1 MLPLNKTPN
10 KVRSQFATKTGV
22 IAATVGSAVGLGNI
36 WRFPYETGEHGGS
49 AFLIIYMACVL
60 LIGIPVMVAE
70 FSIGRSTH
78 KNAFAAFDALRR
90 NTPFRYVAYMGI
102 VASLMI
108 LSFYS
113 VVAGWIIE
121 YLYQAIIGLFSAH
134 DPESYADMFASF
146 ISNPYRS
153 VLWTLIFLTLNFL
166 VLRRGVEKGIERISN
181 ILMPFL
187 FIILIIFCIN
197 SLMMPA
203 AEEGLRFLFHPD
215 FSEVDSGVVI
225 SAMGQAFFSLSLGLT
240 CLLTYA
246 SYFSDDTPIVRSA
259 AIICLLDMLVA
270 VMAGVMIFPAVFS
283 YGLTPE
289 AGPKLVFETLPS
301 IFAQM
306 PGGHVWFVAFFLL
319 LFFASITSTI
329 SMSEISITFFI
340 EEYKMPRQKATI
352 VNTLIAVV
360 FGVLCALSFGV
371 MSDVK
376 IFGMTVFDL
385 FDYISS
391 NILLPLGGILISVF
405 VGWVLDKRFLR
416 DEITNHGQLYTP
428 LVTPIRICI
437 RYVAP
442 IAIAIIFIYGLI

>member
-1 MLPLNKTPN
+1 M
-10 KVRSQFATKTGV
+10 RSQFATKTGV

-36 WRFPYETGEHGGS
+36 WRFPYEAGVHGGS
-49 AFLIIYMACVL
+49 VFLIVYVACVL

-78 KNAFAAFDALRR
+78 KNAFGAFDALRSG
-90 NTPFRYVAYMGI
+90 TPFRFVAYMGI
-102 VASLMI
+102 IASLMI

-121 YLYQAIIGLFSAH
+121 YLYQAIIGLFSRQ
-134 DPESYADMFASF
+134 DPDSYADMFASF

-153 VLWTLIFLTLNFL
+153 VIWTLIFLVLNFL

-181 ILMPFL
+181 ILMPIL
-187 FIILIIFCIN
+187 FIILIVFCIN

-203 AEEGLRFLFHPD
+203 AKEGLQFLFNPD
-215 FSEVDSGVVI
+215 FSQFSPSLVI

-259 AIICLLDMLVA
+259 SIIAFLDMLVA
-270 VMAGVMIFPAVFS
+270 LMAGVMIFPAVFN
-283 YGLTPE
+283 YGMTPE
-289 AGPKLVFETLPS
+289 AGPKLVFEILPS

-319 LFFASITSTI
+319 LSFASITSTI
-329 SMSEISITFFI
+329 SMSEISITFFM
-340 EEYKMPRQKATI
+340 EEYKMSRQKATS
-352 VNTLIAVV
+352 VNTGIAVV
-360 FGVLCALSFGV
+360 FGSLCALSFGV
-371 MSDVK
+371 MRDVK
-376 IFGMTVFDL
+376 IFGMTIFDL
-385 FDYISS
+385 FDYVSS
-391 NILLPLGGILISVF
+391 NILLPLGGILICLF

-416 DEITNHGQLYTP
+416 NEITNHGRLPARIVTP
-428 LVTPIRICI
+428 LRICI
-437 RYVAP
+437 CYVAP
-442 IAIAIIFIYGLI
+442 IAIAIIFIYGLL